1 MGKQVSEI
9 KVIGKVGNIDGYRG
23 YDGKYHVRLH
33 QPDVK
38 NPRTEK
44 QTANRDAFS
53 LASKLVPYI
62 DSVLREV
69 NMANGIAPTRHGKK
83 VAKVKEHLSQ
93 LPEGQHLPA
102 DLPIVDAP
110 AVDLH
115 FKELTLTRTGASL
128 TLHAAIDPR
137 LAHRLFRCAAAI
149 LLYNP
154 KRDEYRSAPYWQPAL
169 ADLTLT
175 IPTSWRKEDLQA
187 VAYILLAFKKK
198 AIAALPITIPPTA
211 ITLSALQYI
220 EWSQLHTTPLLP
232 TD

>member
-62 DSVLREV
+62 DPVLREV

-83 VAKVKEHLSQ
+83 VAKVKKHLSQ

-115 FKELTLTRTGASL
+115 FKELTLTRTEATF

-137 LAHRLFRCAAAI
+137 LTCRFFRCAAAI
-149 LLYNP
+149 LIYNS
-154 KRDEYRSAPYWQPAL
+154 KRDEYHNATSWQPAID
-169 ADLTLT
+169 DLTLS
-175 IPTSWRKEDLQA
+175 IPTSWQKDDLQA

-198 AIAALPITIPPTA
+198 VVADLPISIPPAT
-211 ITLSALQYI
+211 TNLSDLQHL
-220 EWSQLHTTPLLP
+220 EWSQLHTVPLLP
-232 TD
+232 

>member
-62 DSVLREV
+62 DPVLREV
-69 NMANGIAPTRHGKK
+69 NMANGYDPTRRGKK
-83 VAKVKEHLSQ
+83 VAKIKKYLSL
-93 LPEGQHLPA
+93 LPEGQHLPV

-128 TLHAAIDPR
+128 SLHAAIDPR

-149 LLYNP
+149 LIYNP
-154 KRDEYRSAPYWQPAL
+154 KKNMYYRAASWQPAI

-175 IPTSWRKEDLQA
+175 IPASWQKDDLQA

-198 AIAALPITIPPTA
+198 VVADLPISIPPAT
-211 ITLSALQYI
+211 TNLSDLQHL
-220 EWSQLHTTPLLP
+220 EWSQLHTVPLLP
-232 TD
+232 

>member
-83 VAKVKEHLSQ
+83 VAKVKKHLSQ

-115 FKELTLTRTGASL
+115 FKELTLTRTGATL

-137 LAHRLFRCAAAI
+137 LARRLFRCTAAI
-149 LLYNP
+149 LIYNP
-154 KRDEYRSAPYWQPAL
+154 KRNEYRRTTSWQTSIP
-169 ADLTLT
+169 DLTLT
-175 IPTSWRKEDLQA
+175 IPASWQKDDLQA
-187 VAYILLAFKKK
+187 VAYIILAFKKK
-198 AIAALPITIPPTA
+198 SIAALPL
-211 ITLSALQYI
+211 TLSPATTALPDLQYI
-220 EWSQLHTTPLLP
+220 EWSQLHTAQLLP
-232 TD
+232 TN